1 MLNTIEGVSVIKL
14 ITHADKRGFFREI
27 LRETDDFFSVGF
39 GQLSHSLVYS
49 GVVKAW
55 HAHKVQSQ
63 WTYAV
68 TGTLKVA
75 LHDLRED
82 SLTYHNTME
91 FEVGENTES
100 MVYMFPQGVAHGYKC
115 INGPANVI
123 YVTSG
128 QYDMEDEVR
137 IPYDDPDIGFDWL
150 AGIAIK

>member
-1 MLNTIEGVSVIKL
+1 MLNTIEGVVVKRL
-14 ITHADKRGFFREI
+14 KTHADERGFFREI
-27 LRETDDFFSVGF
+27 IRETDDFFSAGF

-68 TGTLKVA
+68 TGILKVA
-75 LHDLRED
+75 LHDIRED

-100 MVYMFPQGVAHGYKC
+100 MVYMFPHGVAHGYQC
-115 INGPANVI
+115 VNGPANVI

-128 QYDMEDEVR
+128 QYDLSDEVR
-137 IPYDDPDIGFDWL
+137 IPYNNPEIGYDWL
-150 AGIAIK
+150 KSKVS